1 MITGELKSKIDKLWE
16 EFWVG
21 GITNPLTVI
30 EQITYLMYSRM
41 LDTMEI
47 KDEQKKALAGV
58 EFKPRFKSYQQ
69 DCRFSRYCNL
79 SADEMMD
86 VVRDDVF
93 LHFRKLSD
101 EGTLLGNFMKDARLE
116 IVKPN
121 LLVKA
126 VEMIKLLPLDRG
138 DTKGDLYEYLL
149 SKLTTAGI
157 NGQFRTP
164 RHIIRAMVEMMEPN
178 PARGE
183 RICDPACGTGGFLS
197 TSYEYLL
204 ERYSSLDS
212 IHSETVINEKG
223 ERETQK
229 IFSGDLLSEYREHV
243 DTDMFHGY
251 DFDSTMLRIA
261 AMNLIMHGVDE
272 PDIHYQD
279 TMSQSFSDR
288 YPDASHNGFHLILAN
303 PPFTGTLDEEDID
316 PDILKVVK
324 TKKTE
329 LLFVA
334 RILQMLKVGGRS
346 ATVVPQG
353 VLFGSSKAHQS
364 LRKIL
369 VEDNQLEAVINLPSG
384 VFKPYAGVATAI
396 LIFTKGGETDNVWF
410 YDLENDGYSLDDKR
424 NAIDKNDLPHLIAN
438 WKQYRRSKNLPVDD
452 FVGHKFS
459 ADPKASQSELSSPSS
474 SRTGDCMDAG
484 VRATQGAV
492 AETVREPCHRE
503 VNLSVGNESTDGE
516 PSLAHGSCT
525 LPVQDDGAKVA
536 SLSENDWQDRTQKAF
551 IVPKADLKANKY
563 DLSINRYKEVVY
575 EEEVYDPPK
584 VILGRLKAL
593 EVEIQKELGEL
604 EGML

>member
-1 MITGELKSKIDKLWE
+1 MITGDLKSKIDKLWE

-30 EQITYLMYSRM
+30 EQITYLLFSRM
-41 LDTMEI
+41 LDMHES
-47 KDEQKKALAGV
+47 KDEQRKMLTNKG
-58 EFKPRFKSYQQ
+58 FTPRFSPHEQ
-69 DCRFSRYCNL
+69 DYRFSHFSNL
-79 SADEMMD
+79 SADEMMEL
-86 VVRDDVF
+86 VRDEVF
-93 LHFRKLSD
+93 RHMRELSTRSD
-101 EGTLLGNFMKDARLE
+101 MLGSFMKDARLE
-116 IVKPN
+116 IVKPS

-126 VEMIKLLPLDRG
+126 VEMIKTLPLDRG
-138 DTKGDLYEYLL
+138 ETKGDLYEYLL

-178 PARGE
+178 PARFE
-183 RICDPACGTGGFLS
+183 RICDPSCGTAGFLS
-197 TSYEYLL
+197 ESYNYLL
-204 ERYSSLDS
+204 ERYTSADG
-212 IHSETVINEKG
+212 IHMESTANDKG
-223 ERETQK
+223 EIVEQPV
-229 IFSGDLLSEYREHV
+229 FSGDLLGEYRTHV
-243 DTDMFHGY
+243 NTDMFHGY

-261 AMNLIMHGVDE
+261 AMNLIMHGIEE

-279 TMSQSFSDR
+279 TMSQSFSER

-303 PPFTGTLDEEDID
+303 PPFTGTLDAEDID
-316 PDILKVVK
+316 PSLLKTVS

-346 ATVVPQG
+346 ATIVPQG

-364 LRKIL
+364 LRQKL

-424 NAIDKNDLPHLIAN
+424 NPIAKNDIPHLVTS
-438 WKQYRRSKNLPVDD
+438 WKQYRRGKGLPVDD
-452 FVGHKFS
+452 FIGHKIK
-459 ADPKASQSELSSPSS
+459 DKL
-474 SRTGDCMDAG
+474 DDI
-484 VRATQGAV
+484 V
-492 AETVREPCHRE
+492 APMTEWT
-503 VNLSVGNESTDGE
+503 
-516 PSLAHGSCT
+516 
-525 LPVQDDGAKVA
+525 
-536 SLSENDWQDRTQKAF
+536 DRTQKAF
-551 IVPKADLKANKY
+551 VVPKADLAANKY

-575 EEEVYDPPK
+575 QEEQYEAPR
-584 VILGRLKAL
+584 VILARLKAL
-593 EVEIQKELGEL
+593 EVEIQQELDEL

>member
-1 MITGELKSKIDKLWE
+1 MITGELKSNIDKLWE

-41 LDTMEI
+41 LDIQET
-47 KDEQKKALAGV
+47 KDEHKEVLSG
-58 EFKPRFKSYQQ
+58 ESFTRRFGAYQQ
-69 DCRFSRYCNL
+69 ELRFSRYSNL
-79 SADEMMD
+79 GADEMLE
-86 VVRDDVF
+86 VVRDGVF
-93 LHFRKLSD
+93 QHFRSLNHDDSILSH
-101 EGTLLGNFMKDARLE
+101 FMKDARLE
-116 IVKPN
+116 IVKAS

-126 VEMIKLLPLDRG
+126 VEMIKKLPIDKG

-164 RHIIRAMVEMMEPN
+164 RQIIRAMVEMMEPN

-183 RICDPACGTGGFLS
+183 RICDPTCGTAGFLS
-197 TSYEYLL
+197 NSYEYIV
-204 ERYSSLDS
+204 ERYTSSDNV
-212 IHSETVINEKG
+212 HTETVVNEKN
-223 ERETQK
+223 ELETQK
-229 IFSGDLLSEYREHV
+229 IFIGDLLAEYREHV

-261 AMNLIMHGVDE
+261 AMNLIMHGVTQ

-288 YPDASHNGFHLILAN
+288 YPDASNEGFHLILAN

-316 PDILKVVK
+316 PKILAKVK

-353 VLFGSSKAHQS
+353 VLFGSSKAHVA
-364 LRKIL
+364 LRELL
-369 VEDNQLEAVINLPSG
+369 VEKNQLEAVVNLPSG

-396 LIFTKGGETDNVWF
+396 LIFTKGGETNNVWF

-424 NAIDKNDLPHLIAN
+424 NKIAKNDLPHMVSCWQHYRKQNSMPTGNFLGDKLQAQLIQQFPN
-438 WKQYRRSKNLPVDD
+438 GEHLKN
-452 FVGHKFS
+452 
-459 ADPKASQSELSSPSS
+459 ADGSE
-474 SRTGDCMDAG
+474 RDYA
-484 VRATQGAV
+484 
-492 AETVREPCHRE
+492 
-503 VNLSVGNESTDGE
+503 
-516 PSLAHGSCT
+516 
-525 LPVQDDGAKVA
+525 
-536 SLSENDWQDRTQKAF
+536 DRTQKAF
-551 IVPKADLKANKY
+551 TVPKTDIKANKY

-575 EEEVYDPPK
+575 EKEVYEAPK
-584 VILGRLKAL
+584 VILGKLKSLESEILEDLNAL
-593 EVEIQKELGEL
+593 EA
-604 EGML
+604 ML